1 MDQCYYIILLNICN
15 GRSFVIIIYRC
26 YERIIIKKATEM
38 FANYWYH
45 LFFIKTACLKNI
57 QKLSFNSIQRS
68 SAHREDYR
76 ALL

>member
-1 MDQCYYIILLNICN
+1 
-15 GRSFVIIIYRC
+15 
-26 YERIIIKKATEM
+26 M

-45 LFFIKTACLKNI
+45 LFFIKTACFKNI
-57 QKLSFNSIQRS
+57 QKLSFNSIQSS